1 MTVVVVTSNNEQN
14 ARRYLQALA
23 DYAHA
28 RLVTPQDLSSP
39 PDKLLDGAGG
49 LLLTGG
55 LDVNPLLYGESHDPE
70 AGLELA
76 PALDTLEFE
85 ALGRA
90 LDRDMPI
97 LAICRGMQVL
107 NVAFGGKLIQ
117 DLPGHRAEM
126 EDGHWVSGKHSI
138 YVSPGS
144 KLAAILGMGGFFR
157 VNSRHHQG
165 LKEAQKSPRLL
176 ASSYSLEDGIIEGLE
191 SPEHSWV
198 VGVQCHPERQDEVP
212 KAFANLF
219 LAFAEWAERYSSH
232 Q

>member
-1 MTVVVVTSNNEQN
+1 MSIP
-14 ARRYLQALA
+14 
-23 DYAHA
+23 DSSP
-28 RLVTPQDLSSP
+28 PQDLSSP

-55 LDVNPLLYGESHDPE
+55 LDVDPLLYGESHDPK

-76 PALDTLEFE
+76 PGLDTLEFE

-138 YVSPGS
+138 YVSPRQQ
-144 KLAAILGMGGFFR
+144 AGG
-157 VNSRHHQG
+157 NPG
-165 LKEAQKSPRLL
+165 NGRLL
-176 ASSYSLEDGIIEGLE
+176 PGQQPAPSGPGKKLKNLPGCWLRPIPWRMVSLRGLE

-219 LAFAEWAERYSSH
+219 LAFAEWGGTILK
-232 Q
+232 